1 MKTTQETYVG
11 LVAFHHFQDVAER
24 AKEKGWA
31 HWIGDIPVH
40 KELLAFYKAFKDK
53 RYNIVP
59 CVDVGTKTV
68 WKRDQDGEAMDGT
81 SVYETIGI
89 TFPDTPNFRVG
100 KLIVVPVSGES
111 SVVYCVESEKIEN
124 EKYSEG
130 SAGYNI
136 RQSKDMK
143 KSLKVAVQFLKPLD
157 YEDVMHRS
165 SHPFRSGLTQL
176 RDAARFKLH
185 DKLAIGRTDMAQEVA
200 NMIAS
205 GYVPSTTAFK
215 NALDLLMTEGAELR
229 RMQDYK
235 PRACFVWVKP
245 TSLAYRFAEDKEAIE
260 CTQMDDVPELIR
272 NKLAVLQI
280 AKNGEAI
287 ADVGVRVSDI
297 TYWVFA

>member
-11 LVAFHHFQDVAER
+11 LVAFPHFQDIAER

-59 CVDVGTKTV
+59 CVDVGTKV
-68 WKRDQDGEAMDGT
+68 IWKRDADGDVT
-81 SVYETIGI
+81 DSVSVYHALGI

-100 KLIVVPVSGES
+100 KLIVTTHEEG
-111 SVVYCVESEKIEN
+111 VVYCVESEKIEN
-124 EKYSEG
+124 EKYSSG
-130 SAGYNI
+130 SDGYNI

-143 KSLKVAVQFLKPLD
+143 KALKVAVQFLKPLD
-157 YEDVMHRS
+157 YEDVMDRS

-185 DKLAIGRTDMAQEVA
+185 DKLDIGRHDMAQEVA
-200 NMIAS
+200 HMIAS

-245 TSLAYRFAEDKEAIE
+245 TSLAYRFAEDKEATE

>member
-1 MKTTQETYVG
+1 MKTTLETYVG
-11 LVAFHHFQDVAER
+11 LVAFNHFEDVVER

-40 KELLAFYKAFKDK
+40 KELLVFYKAFKDK

-59 CVDVGTKTV
+59 CVDVGTKVV
-68 WKRDQDGEAMDGT
+68 WSQDGDAQSV
-81 SVYETIGI
+81 SVYHTLGI

-100 KLIVVPVSGES
+100 KLIVVTPNHTDVA
-111 SVVYCVESEKIEN
+111 YCVESEKIEN
-124 EKYSEG
+124 EKYSSG
-130 SAGYNI
+130 SDGYNI

-143 KSLKVAVQFLKPLD
+143 KALKVAVQFLKPLD
-157 YEDVMHRS
+157 YDDVMDRS
-165 SHPFRSGLTQL
+165 SHPLRVGLGNL
-176 RDAARFKLH
+176 RDTARFKLH
-185 DKLAIGRTDMAQEVA
+185 DKLNIGRTDMAQEVA

-205 GYVPSTTAFK
+205 GYVPSTTSFK
-215 NALDLLMTEGAELR
+215 NALDLLMNEGAELR

-245 TSLAYRFAEDKEAIE
+245 TSLAYRFAEDKEATE

>member
-11 LVAFHHFQDVAER
+11 LVAFNHFQDVAER

-68 WKRDQDGEAMDGT
+68 WKRDADGEAHTGT
-81 SVYETIGI
+81 SVYQTIGI

-100 KLIVVPVSGES
+100 KLIVTEDNG
-111 SVVYCVESEKIEN
+111 VVYCVESEKIEN
-124 EKYSEG
+124 EKYSSG
-130 SAGYNI
+130 SDGYNI

-143 KSLKVAVQFLKPLD
+143 KALKVAVQFLKPLD
-157 YEDVMHRS
+157 YDDVMNRS
-165 SHPFRSGLTQL
+165 SQPFRSGVTQL
-176 RDAARFKLH
+176 RDAARYKLH
-185 DKLAIGRTDMAQEVA
+185 DKLDIGRSDMAQEVA
-200 NMIAS
+200 HMIAS
-205 GYVPSTTAFK
+205 GYVPSTTSFK
-215 NALDLLMTEGAELR
+215 NALDLIMTEGAELR

-245 TSLAYRFAEDKEAIE
+245 NSLSYKFTEDKEVTE

-280 AKNGEAI
+280 AKNGDAI

>member
-1 MKTTQETYVG
+1 MKTTLETYVG
-11 LVAFHHFQDVAER
+11 TVAFNHFQDVAER

-59 CVDVGTKTV
+59 CVDVGTKV
-68 WKRDQDGEAMDGT
+68 IWKRDQDGDATDSV
-81 SVYETIGI
+81 SVYQTLGI

-100 KLIVVPVSGES
+100 KLIVLPDGENTL
-111 SVVYCVESEKIEN
+111 YCVESEKIEN
-124 EKYSEG
+124 DKYAYS
-130 SAGYNI
+130 SDGYHI

-143 KSLKVAVQFLKPLD
+143 KALKVAVQFLKPLD
-157 YEDVMHRS
+157 YDDVMDRS
-165 SHPFRSGLTQL
+165 SHPLRVGLGNL

-185 DKLAIGRTDMAQEVA
+185 DKLDIGRTDMAQEVA

-245 TSLAYRFAEDKEAIE
+245 TSLAYRFAEDKEATE

-280 AKNGEAI
+280 AKNGDVI

>member
-11 LVAFHHFQDVAER
+11 LVAFGHFQDVVER
-24 AKEKGWA
+24 ARDKGWT

-40 KELLAFYKAFKDK
+40 KDLLTFYKAFKDK

-59 CVDVGTKTV
+59 CVDVGTKTF
-68 WKRDQDGEAMDGT
+68 WKRDDQGHDQGT
-81 SVYETIGI
+81 SVYYTLGI

-100 KLIVVPVSGES
+100 KLIITSDKS
-111 SVVYCVESEKIEN
+111 NTALYCVESERIEN
-124 EKYSEG
+124 EKYAEG
-130 SAGYNI
+130 NDGYNI

-143 KSLKVAVQFLKPLD
+143 KALKVALQFLKPLD
-157 YEDVMHRS
+157 YDDVMDRS
-165 SHPFRSGLTQL
+165 SATFRSGLNQL
-176 RDAARFKLH
+176 RDNARFKLNE
-185 DKLAIGRTDMAQEVA
+185 KLSIGRGDISQEVA
-200 NMIAS
+200 HMIAS
-205 GYVPSTTAFK
+205 GYQPTKQAFK
-215 NALDLLMTEGAELR
+215 NALDLVVTEGAELR

-245 TSLAYRFAEDKEAIE
+245 NSLAYKFAEDKEAIE
-260 CTQMDDVPELIR
+260 HTNIDDVPELIR

-280 AKNGEAI
+280 AKNGDAI

>member
-1 MKTTQETYVG
+1 MKTTLETYVG
-11 LVAFHHFQDVAER
+11 LVAFNHFEDVVER

-40 KELLAFYKAFKDK
+40 KELLTFYKAFKDK

-59 CVDVGTKTV
+59 CVDVGTKV
-68 WKRDQDGEAMDGT
+68 IWKRDQDGDATDSV
-81 SVYETIGI
+81 SVYQTLGI

-100 KLIVVPVSGES
+100 KLIVTTDNGIA
-111 SVVYCVESEKIEN
+111 YCVESEKIEN
-124 EKYSEG
+124 EKYSSG
-130 SAGYNI
+130 SDGYNI

-143 KSLKVAVQFLKPLD
+143 KALKVAVQFLKPLD
-157 YEDVMHRS
+157 YDDVMDRS
-165 SHPFRSGLTQL
+165 SHPLRVGLGNL
-176 RDAARFKLH
+176 RDAARYKLH
-185 DKLAIGRTDMAQEVA
+185 DKLDIGRSDMAQEVA
-200 NMIAS
+200 HMIAS
-205 GYVPSTTAFK
+205 GYVPSTTSFK

-245 TSLAYRFAEDKEAIE
+245 TSLAYKFTEDKEVTE

-280 AKNGEAI
+280 AKNGDAI

>member
-1 MKTTQETYVG
+1 
-11 LVAFHHFQDVAER
+11 
-24 AKEKGWA
+24 
-31 HWIGDIPVH
+31 
-40 KELLAFYKAFKDK
+40 
-53 RYNIVP
+53 
-59 CVDVGTKTV
+59 
-68 WKRDQDGEAMDGT
+68 
-81 SVYETIGI
+81 
-89 TFPDTPNFRVG
+89 
-100 KLIVVPVSGES
+100 
-111 SVVYCVESEKIEN
+111 VESEKIEN
-124 EKYSEG
+124 EKYAEG
-130 SAGYNI
+130 NSGYNI

-143 KSLKVAVQFLKPLD
+143 KALKVAVQFLKPLD
-157 YEDVMHRS
+157 YEDVMERS

-185 DKLAIGRTDMAQEVA
+185 DKLNIGRTDMAQEVA

-215 NALDLLMTEGAELR
+215 NALDLLVNEGAELR